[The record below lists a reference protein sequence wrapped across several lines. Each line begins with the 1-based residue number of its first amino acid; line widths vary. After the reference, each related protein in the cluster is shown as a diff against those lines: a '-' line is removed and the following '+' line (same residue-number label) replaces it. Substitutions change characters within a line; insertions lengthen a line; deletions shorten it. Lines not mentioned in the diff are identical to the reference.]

1 MKDYKN
7 LPSAQKR
14 QLFNLTEVGMAAL
27 SIALFLSTIA
37 VYLYQF

>member
-7 LPSAQKR
+7 LPSAEKR
-14 QLFNLTEVGMAAL
+14 RLSNLSEVGMAAL
-27 SIALFLSTIA
+27 SIGLFLSTIA